1 MSRENNSNQLKM
13 QNERY
18 AQGYLPKIAYHM
30 FKGNDE
36 KINYFVK
43 RQEDTYGPITPTQIS
58 EVEDMVDG
66 LHADEAVLRAADARG
81 VDKEGQVFGINE
93 LYI

>member
-1 MSRENNSNQLKM
+1 M

-43 RQEDTYGPITPTQIS
+43 RQEATYGPITPTQIS
-58 EVEDMVDG
+58 EVEDMVEG
-66 LHADEAVLRAADARG
+66 LHVDSAVAQAEEARG
-81 VDKEGQVFGINE
+81 FGINE

>member
-1 MSRENNSNQLKM
+1 M
-13 QNERY
+13 QKNY
-18 AQGYLPKIAYHM
+18 FAKIAYHM
-30 FKGNDE
+30 FKGNE
-36 KINYFVK
+36 KQINYFVK

-66 LHADEAVLRAADARG
+66 LHADEAVLRAADAHG
-81 VDKEGQVFGINE
+81 VDGEGQVFGINE